1 MAENQAVSEQDRR
14 KAKAFFDKGKTVAD
28 TGQYDYAI
36 EMFLQGL
43 SIDPD
48 AVEAHQTLRDIS
60 LMRKASGGKSAG
72 MFEALKL
79 KRPTKDDKQA
89 MLNAEKLLSF
99 DPGNTDHMVSL
110 LQAAHRA
117 AYYATASWIGPV
129 LFKANEDSKNPD
141 VKQYLILKD
150 IYKDMGKWD
159 EAIEA
164 IQRAMRMNTGNMDLQ
179 SELKNLTAQTTM
191 KKARYEEGF
200 ASSVKDME
208 GQTRLMESER
218 DVVSVDV
225 LGRAI
230 LEADA
235 DFKANSN
242 DLGKMN
248 KLIDAL
254 VRTEELEH
262 ENRAIELLEKAYA
275 KTKQFPYRRRVGQI
289 QMKQMGRTE
298 RMLRQEMQDNPK
310 DLQVKKDYEQF
321 RKEQLE
327 LELSE
332 FQLAQEQYPS
342 DLSLKYE
349 VANRLFDLGRFDES
363 IPMFQ
368 QARSDPKLKNDA
380 SVSLG
385 RAFLEAGFADEAAET
400 LQVVVDEYQLKGDDR
415 SKEMYYWQGR
425 AFEAKANNE
434 MALKRYS
441 QVAQWEFTYK
451 DVQQRIRA
459 LRASSAAK

>member
-1 MAENQAVSEQDRR
+1 MAENSEQDRR

-28 TGQYDYAI
+28 TQQYDYAI

-48 AVEAHQTLRDIS
+48 AVEAHQALRDIS
-60 LMRKASGGKSAG
+60 LMRKASGGKSVG

-89 MLNAEKLLSF
+89 MLNVEKLLAF
-99 DPGNTDHMVSL
+99 DPGNTDYMVSL

-117 AYYATASWIGPV
+117 AYYGTAGWIGPV
-129 LFKANEDSKNPD
+129 LFKANEDGKNPD
-141 VKQYLILKD
+141 VQKYLILKD
-150 IYKDMGKWD
+150 IYKDMGKWN

-164 IQRAMRMNTGNMDLQ
+164 TQRAMRMNTGNMDLQ
-179 SELKNLTAQTTM
+179 SELKNLTAEASM
-191 KKARYEEGF
+191 RKGRYDEGF

-208 GQTRLMESER
+208 GQTRLMESEK

-230 LEADA
+230 QEAEDE
-235 DFKANSN
+235 FKAHPG
-242 DLGKMN
+242 DLAKMT
-248 KLIDAL
+248 KLVDAL
-254 VRTEELEH
+254 VRTEDLEH

-275 KTKQFPYRRRVGQI
+275 KTRQFPYRRRVGQI

-298 RMLRQEMQDNPK
+298 RMLRQEMQENPK

-321 RKEQLE
+321 RKEQIE

-332 FQLAQEQYPS
+332 FQLALMQYPS
-342 DLSLKYE
+342 DLVLKYE
-349 VANRLFDLGRFDES
+349 VANRFFELGRFDEA

-425 AFEAKANNE
+425 AFEARSNNE

-451 DVQQRIRA
+451 DVQQRVRA
-459 LRASSAAK
+459 LRSGGAVK